1 MSRVSDEADTIAAIS
16 TPRGESAVA
25 LVRISG
31 SQSPNILRKL
41 FVAAG
46 TRQELDVRSATF
58 GRIVHDG
65 EVLDEVLVTVFRA
78 PSSYT
83 GEDVVEI
90 SCHGGLLVTARVLEA
105 VLNCGARHAEPG
117 EFTRR
122 AFVAGKMDLTK
133 AEAVMDLIT
142 ARTPLALRAANEQL
156 AGRLGELFLK
166 MRGDLL
172 DALAHLEAWID
183 FPEENIDPES
193 GAALLSRLDDIRDGA
208 RSLLSTADQGRIL
221 REGVRTVIVG
231 KPNAG
236 KSLLLNRLLGTDRAI
251 VSPVAGTTRDTIEE
265 AALLEGIL
273 FRITDTAGLRTTD
286 DPVEREGVE
295 RSRRAIDQADVV
307 LHVVDAAEMS
317 DDMAFGNE
325 ILVVNKIDLHPDL
338 CSLPPHAVAVS
349 ALTGSGFSSLIQC
362 MLEKAGA
369 GHLSAAPS
377 HAAINARHKAL
388 LAEGLARL
396 DAARELLVENAAP
409 EITAMELRAALD
421 AVGRIIGSVDIEDVL
436 GTIFSTFCIG
446 K

>member
-1 MSRVSDEADTIAAIS
+1 MSRASDEADTIAAIS
-16 TPRGESAVA
+16 TPRGEGAVA
-25 LVRISG
+25 LIRITGMRSVE
-31 SQSPNILRKL
+31 ILREL
-41 FVAAG
+41 FVAPG
-46 TRQELDVRSATF
+46 TQGTPDARSATF
-58 GRIVHDG
+58 GRIVHRG

-78 PSSYT
+78 PASYT

-90 SCHGGLLVTARVLEA
+90 SCHGGMLVTARILEA
-105 VLNCGARHAEPG
+105 VLACGARHAEPG

-122 AFVAGKMDLTK
+122 AFIAGKMDLTK

-156 AGRLGELFLK
+156 AGRLGELFLGL
-166 MRGDLL
+166 RSDLL

-193 GAALLSRLDDIRDGA
+193 GAALLSRLDSVRERA

-251 VSPVAGTTRDTIEE
+251 VSPIAGTTRDTIEE
-265 AALLEGIL
+265 AALLGDIL

-295 RSRRAIDQADVV
+295 RSRRAIEQADVI
-307 LHVVDAAEMS
+307 LHVVDAADVS
-317 DDMAFGNE
+317 DHMAFGSE
-325 ILVVNKIDLHPDL
+325 ILVVNKIDLHPEMP
-338 CSLPPHAVAVS
+338 SLPPHAVAVS
-349 ALTGSGFSSLIQC
+349 ALTGAGFPSLIAR

-369 GHLSAAPS
+369 GHLSASPS

-388 LAEGLARL
+388 LSESLARL
-396 DAARELLVENAAP
+396 DAARELLVQNAAP
-409 EITAMELRAALD
+409 EITAIELRTALD